1 MVVEEKYMARCIELA
16 RGGEG
21 NTAPNPMVIDHMS
34 LIILIVAFLIP
45 SVRHMYMPV
54 DKKSRV
60 ILVHQSVEDL
70 KSLVW
75 EIQTIV

>member
-1 MVVEEKYMARCIELA
+1 MFPQIIIFIIKY
-16 RGGEG
+16 
-21 NTAPNPMVIDHMS
+21 TAIVSIDHMS

-45 SVRHMYMPV
+45 SVRHLYMPV

-60 ILVHQSVEDL
+60 VLVHQSVEDL

>member
-1 MVVEEKYMARCIELA
+1 M
-16 RGGEG
+16 G
-21 NTAPNPMVIDHMS
+21 
-34 LIILIVAFLIP
+34 LIILIIAFLIP
-45 SVRHMYMPV
+45 SVGHMYMPV

-60 ILVHQSVEDL
+60 VLVHQSVEDL

>member
-1 MVVEEKYMARCIELA
+1 MFPQIIIFIIKY
-16 RGGEG
+16 
-21 NTAPNPMVIDHMS
+21 TAIVSIDHMS
-34 LIILIVAFLIP
+34 LIILIVAFFFSFL
-45 SVRHMYMPV
+45 RHMYMPV

>member
-1 MVVEEKYMARCIELA
+1 MFPQIIIFIIKY
-16 RGGEG
+16 
-21 NTAPNPMVIDHMS
+21 TAIVSIDHMS

-60 ILVHQSVEDL
+60 VLVHQSVEDL
-70 KSLVW
+70 KSW
-75 EIQTIV
+75 CGRSRPSFNW

>member
-1 MVVEEKYMARCIELA
+1 MFPQIIIFIIKY
-16 RGGEG
+16 
-21 NTAPNPMVIDHMS
+21 TAIVSIDHMG
-34 LIILIVAFLIP
+34 LIILIIAFLIP
-45 SVRHMYMPV
+45 SVGHMYMPV
-54 DKKSRV
+54 DKKFRV